1 MMQSLASNTA
11 ACITCRPDL
20 KGSPYRVRYAGDNCV
35 MIYDTQQPCGD
46 TTSPCCS
53 DYADIA
59 RMKLKIQPRCNASVL
74 AVYDTSAKKGQEGMQ
89 MAMEYTNDGSLNVLG
104 IGVERGS
111 SMVLCFVVDPRS
123 VCGPTLFDVCCGC
136 DSCEYSLIDGHMQ
149 QCCPRGH
156 FSLPAPPNPP
166 LPLAPELPPSP
177 PPPPPSSP
185 PPPPS
190 PRPPPLPPPPR
201 PPSPSPPLPPRPPPP
216 PPPPPSPPPPPPPS
230 PPPSPPTPP
239 AVIIPGFPYCPCSRK
254 FNKTSGGGDLTLS
267 YVGSTY
273 ASLTTTHC
281 FVITSTPPRIKKTA
295 KCPCCNIKPVKMLLG
310 INASRCAGA
319 QVSATVDGVVRAPF
333 MQTQPP
339 VIIITP
345 LPYRSQTN
353 TSTRVCLTL
362 RKPCESLEQLCNG
375 SPHCFYALLDSE
387 TGSGC
392 CNIDHV

>member
-230 PPPSPPTPP
+230 PPPVPSDSAGCHHPWVSVLSMFSQIQQNIGRRRPH
-239 AVIIPGFPYCPCSRK
+239 VIVC
-254 FNKTSGGGDLTLS
+254 
-267 YVGSTY
+267 
-273 ASLTTTHC
+273 
-281 FVITSTPPRIKKTA
+281 RI
-295 KCPCCNIKPVKMLLG
+295 
-310 INASRCAGA
+310 
-319 QVSATVDGVVRAPF
+319 D
-333 MQTQPP
+333 
-339 VIIITP
+339 
-345 LPYRSQTN
+345 
-353 TSTRVCLTL
+353 VCLSDYDTL
-362 RKPCESLEQLCNG
+362 FRNHVNATAHQENRQVP
-375 SPHCFYALLDSE
+375 LLQ
-387 TGSGC
+387 
-392 CNIDHV
+392 HQAR